1 MKPALSVIFFTV
13 ASGAGLGMF
22 ALLGLL
28 DVAGAI
34 GILSTPSVPSSGM
47 TRVALLAF
55 ALVVAGLCASTL
67 HLANPRNAWRS
78 FVRFR
83 TSWLSREAVFS
94 AAFVVVATIYV
105 ALLATNRFGLVRLP
119 VAIAVVALAWI
130 VLFCTAMI
138 YASLKPIRQWHT
150 RWTPAL
156 YIVLGHWSGAV
167 LLRATL
173 TDANSAALTA
183 IAAALGIAAIAVKWM
198 YWQTIDGDTGSV
210 TLEYAIGVDRGVRPP
225 TDSGGASIMRAR
237 LFDTGHSHG
246 TFLTDEFG
254 FTLARRYRTLLR
266 AVFWSAGIAIPLAW
280 IVFAAP
286 GWWSASLAG
295 TLCMA
300 GLIAERW
307 LFFAEARHTVR
318 LFHGDA
324 KT

>member
-28 DVAGAI
+28 DVAAAI
-34 GILSTPSVPSSGM
+34 GILSTPSLPTPAITSAV
-47 TRVALLAF
+47 LFAF
-55 ALVVAGLCASTL
+55 ALVVAGLCSSTL

-94 AAFVVVATIYV
+94 VMFIVVATIYV
-105 ALLATNRFGLVRLP
+105 ALLATNSPGLLRLA
-119 VAIAVVALAWI
+119 VAIAVVALAWV
-130 VLFCTAMI
+130 VLVCTAMI

-150 RWTPAL
+150 RWTPAV
-156 YIVLGHWSGAV
+156 YVVLGHWSGAI
-167 LLRATL
+167 LLSGLLSA
-173 TDANSAALTA
+173 TDAALRS
-183 IAAALGIAAIAVKWM
+183 IAVALGVAAIAVKWM
-198 YWQTIDGDTGSV
+198 YWQTIDGDAGSV
-210 TLEYAIGVDRGVRPP
+210 TLEHAIGVDRGVRPT
-225 TDSGGASIMRAR
+225 TDMGGASIMRAR

-266 AVFWSAGIAIPLAW
+266 AVFWIAGIAIPLAW
-280 IVFAAP
+280 IVFATP

-295 TLCMA
+295 TLCIA

>member
-28 DVAGAI
+28 NAAGAI
-34 GILSTPSVPSSGM
+34 GALQMPSLPAPAM
-47 TRVALLAF
+47 TRAALFAF
-55 ALVVAGLCASTL
+55 ALVVAGLCSSML

-94 AAFVVVATIYV
+94 VACVAIATIYV
-105 ALLATNRFGLVRLP
+105 ALIATNADDLLRLAA
-119 VAIAVVALAWI
+119 AIAVVALAWI
-130 VLFCTAMI
+130 VLYSTAMI

-150 RWTPAL
+150 TWTPAM

-167 LLRATL
+167 LSKAVF
-173 TDANSAALTA
+173 TDTSIPALTS
-183 IAAALGIAAIAVKWM
+183 IALALGIAAAMVKWM
-198 YWQTIDGDTGSV
+198 YWRTIDGSTGSV
-210 TLEYAIGVDRGVRPP
+210 TLEHAIGVDRGVRPP
-225 TDSGGASIMRAR
+225 ADSGGATVMRAR
-237 LFDTGHSHG
+237 LFDTGHSHR

-254 FTLARRYRTLLR
+254 FTLARRYRALLR
-266 AVFWSAGIAIPLAW
+266 SVFWIGGIAIPLAW
-280 IVFAAP
+280 IALALP
-286 GWWSASLAG
+286 GWWSAFIAAV
-295 TLCMA
+295 LCMS

-318 LFHGDA
+318 LFHGDPR
-324 KT
+324 T

>member
-28 DVAGAI
+28 EVAGAI
-34 GILSTPSVPSSGM
+34 GILSTPSLPASGI
-47 TRVALLAF
+47 TPAALFAF
-55 ALVVAGLCASTL
+55 ALVVAGLCSSTL

-94 AAFVVVATIYV
+94 VMFVVVATIYV
-105 ALLATNRFGLVRLP
+105 VLLATNGSGLLRLA
-119 VAIAVVALAWI
+119 VSIAVVALAWV

-150 RWTPAL
+150 QWTPAV
-156 YIVLGHWSGAV
+156 YVVLGHWSGAI
-167 LLRATL
+167 LLRGILGATG
-173 TDANSAALTA
+173 AALTS
-183 IAAALGIAAIAVKWM
+183 IAVALGVAAIAVKWM
-198 YWQTIDGDTGSV
+198 YWQTIDGTMGSV
-210 TLEYAIGVDRGVRPP
+210 TLEHAIGVDRGVRPP
-225 TDSGGASIMRAR
+225 ANSGGASIMRAR

-254 FTLARRYRTLLR
+254 FTLARRYRTSLR
-266 AVFWSAGIAIPLAW
+266 AVFWIAGVAIPLAW
-280 IVFAAP
+280 IVFAPP

-295 TLCMA
+295 TLCMV